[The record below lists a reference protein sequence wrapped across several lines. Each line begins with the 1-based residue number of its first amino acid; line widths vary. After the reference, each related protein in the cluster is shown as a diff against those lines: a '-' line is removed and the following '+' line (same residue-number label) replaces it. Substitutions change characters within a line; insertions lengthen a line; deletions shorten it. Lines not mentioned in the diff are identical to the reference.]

1 MPYRRR
7 DQGEER
13 QVTTAQSPHKV
24 PPKPRPRAGNIP
36 PARFPQEPPFR
47 NPSGPAED

>member
-1 MPYRRR
+1 MSESMTH
-7 DQGEER
+7 D
-13 QVTTAQSPHKV
+13 KV